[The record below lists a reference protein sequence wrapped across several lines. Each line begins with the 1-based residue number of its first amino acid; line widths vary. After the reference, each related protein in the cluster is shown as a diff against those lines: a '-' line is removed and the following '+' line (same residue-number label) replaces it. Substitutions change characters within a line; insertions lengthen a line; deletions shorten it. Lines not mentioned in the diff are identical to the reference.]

1 MKLMH
6 LGSCTSSY
14 KTKRIMCESLGSVS
28 DLLLQPLK
36 LLHSMIASLQ
46 ETIGVFAFCGIQ
58 EAHWL
63 YLDCCPMQDL
73 LGLQPN
79 ISAGGAHQG

>member
-1 MKLMH
+1 MQLLH
-6 LGSCTSSY
+6 LGSCASSY
-14 KTKRIMCESLGSVS
+14 KTKRIICESFGRAS
-28 DLLLQPLK
+28 DL
-36 LLHSMIASLQ
+36 ASAASEALALYDCQ
-46 ETIGVFAFCGIQ
+46 LTETIGICAFCGIQ

-79 ISAGGAHQG
+79 I